1 MVTDLQVVMDKY
13 ILKRVSSGR
22 ETQSKQNM
30 RVTDQRSLSLKHGV
44 LPNTDDSKNTGNCP
58 FCCGEKC
65 LPVCQKEK
73 DVVRKEEGGGGG
85 GRVVF
90 TGFSRV

>member
-1 MVTDLQVVMDKY
+1 
-13 ILKRVSSGR
+13 
-22 ETQSKQNM
+22 M

-44 LPNTDDSKNTGNCP
+44 LPNTDDSLKTLEIV
-58 FCCGEKC
+58 FSAVGEKKC
-65 LPVCQKEK
+65 LPVCQKAK